1 MNRSDPEVVAIIAR
15 YPEGRSRSAL
25 LPLTHLVQRRDG
37 YVTPE
42 GIAQVADV
50 LELTLAEVRS
60 VISFYTMFHLR
71 PTGRHTVSVCHNIAC
86 SMRGAES
93 VISALESRLGV
104 ECGAT
109 SEDGEITLERA
120 ECLAA
125 CDLAPMLQIDYDEV
139 VGPLTPES
147 AASIIDRLIS
157 PPRRAMASE
166 TDAESRAS
174 EGGLFDAGG
183 DTA

>member
-1 MNRSDPEVVAIIAR
+1 MNRSDPEVAAIIAR

-25 LPLTHLVQRRDG
+25 LPLAHLVQRRDG

-42 GIAQVADV
+42 GMRQVADV
-50 LELTLAEVRS
+50 LGLTLAEVRS
-60 VISFYTMFHLR
+60 VISFYTMFHLK
-71 PTGRHTVSVCHNIAC
+71 PKGRHTVSVCHNIAC

-104 ECGAT
+104 ECGET
-109 SEDGEITLERA
+109 SSDGEITLERA

-139 VGPLTPES
+139 VGPLALES
-147 AASIIDRLIS
+147 VSSVIDRLVLA
-157 PPRRAMASE
+157 PERDEASE
-166 TDAESRAS
+166 ADARSYAS
-174 EGGLFDAGG
+174 EVDLFDAGG